1 MTRNFLAGVALA
13 ALVITPAAA
22 QEADTVLAT
31 VNGSEITLGHI
42 IVARSQ
48 LPEQY
53 QALPDEVLL
62 EGILEQLVQQAVVA
76 SSAEDDVTLTMQLA
90 IENERRAL
98 LAAMALD
105 AVGNADVS
113 EDAVQ
118 AEYEA
123 QYGSAEPAM
132 EYNASHILVETEDEA
147 LALIEA
153 LEGGADFAELA
164 QESSIGPSGPNGG
177 QLGWFSAGM
186 MVPDFEE
193 AVFALEIG
201 EISGPVLTQFGWH
214 VINLND
220 SRIQAAPD
228 LEDVRAEVTETV
240 RVARVDA
247 YIAELTE
254 AATID
259 RPDLDFDAAMIRRID
274 LLDN

>member
-13 ALVITPAAA
+13 TLMITPAAA
-22 QEADTVLAT
+22 QQADTVLAN
-31 VNGSEITLGHI
+31 VNGNEITLGHI

-62 EGILEQLVQQAVVA
+62 QGILDQLVQQAVVA
-76 SSAEDDVTLTMQLA
+76 SAAEDGITASMQLA
-90 IENERRAL
+90 VENERRAL

-105 AVGNADVS
+105 VVGNADVS

-118 AEYEA
+118 AEYAA
-123 QYGSAEPAM
+123 QYGEAEPAM

-147 LALIEA
+147 LEVIDA

-164 QESSIGPSGPNGG
+164 QERSIGPSGPNGG

-193 AVFALEIG
+193 AVFALESG
-201 EISGPVLTQFGWH
+201 DISGPVLTQFGWH
-214 VINLND
+214 VIMLNET
-220 SRIQAAPD
+220 RLQAAPD

-247 YIAELTE
+247 YIAELT
-254 AATID
+254 AAAEID
-259 RPDLDFDAAMIRRID
+259 RPELDFDPAMIRRTD

>member
-31 VNGSEITLGHI
+31 VNGNEITLGHI
-42 IVARSQ
+42 IVAQSQ

-62 EGILEQLVQQAVVA
+62 QGILDQLVQQAVVA
-76 SSAEDDVTLTMQLA
+76 SAAQDDITASMQLA

-105 AVGNADVS
+105 VVGNADVP
-113 EDAVQ
+113 EEAVQ

-123 QYGSAEPAM
+123 QYGDAEPAM
-132 EYNASHILVETEDEA
+132 EYNASHILLETEDEA
-147 LALIEA
+147 LAVIEA

-193 AVFALEIG
+193 AVFALEVG
-201 EISGPVLTQFGWH
+201 DISAPVLTQFGWH
-214 VINLND
+214 VISLNET
-220 SRIQAAPD
+220 RLQEAPA

-254 AATID
+254 AAAID
-259 RPDLDFDAAMIRRID
+259 RPELDFDAAMIRRTD

>member
-1 MTRNFLAGVALA
+1 MTRNFLAGMALA
-13 ALVITPAAA
+13 ALVISPAAA

-31 VNGSEITLGHI
+31 INGNEITLGHI

-62 EGILEQLVQQAVVA
+62 QGILDQLVQQAVVA
-76 SSAEDDVTLTMQLA
+76 SVAEDGITASMQLA
-90 IENERRAL
+90 VENERRAL

-105 AVGNADVS
+105 AVGNAEVS

-118 AEYEA
+118 AEYAA
-123 QYGSAEPAM
+123 QFGEAEPAM

-147 LALIEA
+147 LEVIDA

-193 AVFALEIG
+193 AVFALESG
-201 EISGPVLTQFGWH
+201 DISGPVLTQFGWH
-214 VINLND
+214 VIMLNET
-220 SRIQAAPD
+220 RLQAAPD

-247 YIAELTE
+247 YIAELT
-254 AATID
+254 AAAEID
-259 RPDLDFDAAMIRRID
+259 RPDLDFDPAMIRRTD

>member
-1 MTRNFLAGVALA
+1 MIRNLLAGAALA

-22 QEADTVLAT
+22 QQASTVLAT
-31 VNGSEITLGHI
+31 VNGNDITLGHI

-76 SSAEDDVTLTMQLA
+76 SAAEGDITTSMQLGL
-90 IENERRAL
+90 ENERRAL

-105 AVGNADVS
+105 VVGNADVS
-113 EDAVQ
+113 EEAVQ

-123 QYGSAEPAM
+123 QYGDAESAM

-147 LALIEA
+147 LGVIEA

-164 QESSIGPSGPNGG
+164 QERSVGPSGPNGG

-193 AVFALEIG
+193 AVFALEVG
-201 EISGPVLTQFGWH
+201 EVSAPVLTQFGWH
-214 VINLND
+214 VINLNET
-220 SRIQAAPD
+220 RLQEAPA

-254 AATID
+254 GAAID
-259 RPDLDFDAAMIRRID
+259 RPDLDFDPAMIRRTD

>member
-1 MTRNFLAGVALA
+1 MTRNFLAGVAFA
-13 ALVITPAAA
+13 TLVISPAAA

-31 VNGSEITLGHI
+31 VNGNEITLGHI

-76 SSAEDDVTLTMQLA
+76 SVAEEEISTSMLLA
-90 IENERRAL
+90 LENERRAL

-105 AVGNADVS
+105 IVGNADVS
-113 EDAVQ
+113 EDALQ
-118 AEYEA
+118 AAYEEQFGA
-123 QYGSAEPAM
+123 TEAAT
-132 EYNASHILVETEDEA
+132 EYNASHILVDTEDEA
-147 LALIEA
+147 LELIEA

-164 QESSIGPSGPNGG
+164 QERSTGPSGPNGG

-186 MVPDFEE
+186 MVPDFEQ
-193 AVFALEIG
+193 AVFALDVG
-201 EISGPVLTQFGWH
+201 EVSAPVLTQFGWH
-214 VINLND
+214 VILLNET
-220 SRIQAAPD
+220 RLQAAPS
-228 LEDVRAEVTETV
+228 LEDVRAELTESV

-247 YIAELTE
+247 YIEDLTNG
-254 AATID
+254 AVID
-259 RPDLDFDAAMIRRID
+259 RPDLDLDPAMIRRTD

>member
-1 MTRNFLAGVALA
+1 MIRNLLAGVALA
-13 ALVITPAAA
+13 TLVITPAAA
-22 QEADTVLAT
+22 QEASTVLAT
-31 VNGSEITLGHI
+31 VNGNEITLGHV

-76 SSAEDDVTLTMQLA
+76 SSSEDGITMSMQLA
-90 IENERRAL
+90 VENERRAL

-105 AVGNADVS
+105 VVGNADVP

-123 QYGSAEPAM
+123 QYGAAEPVT

-193 AVFALEIG
+193 AVFALEVG
-201 EISGPVLTQFGWH
+201 EISSPVLTQFGWH
-214 VINLND
+214 VITLTET
-220 SRIQAAPD
+220 RLQAAPA
-228 LEDVRAEVTETV
+228 LEDVRAEVTEAV

-254 AATID
+254 TAAID
-259 RPDLDFDAAMIRRID
+259 RPDLDLDAAMIRRTD
-274 LLDN
+274 LLEN

>member
-1 MTRNFLAGVALA
+1 MTKNFLAGVALA
-13 ALVITPAAA
+13 TLMIMPAAA
-22 QEADTVLAT
+22 QEVDTVLAT
-31 VNGSEITLGHI
+31 VNGNEITLGHV

-76 SSAEDDVTLTMQLA
+76 SSTEADITTAMQLA
-90 IENERRAL
+90 LDNERRAL

-105 AVGNADVS
+105 VVGNADVP
-113 EDAVQ
+113 EADVQ

-123 QYGSAEPAM
+123 QYGAAEPAM

-147 LALIEA
+147 LALIDE

-186 MVPDFEE
+186 MVPDFEA
-193 AVFALEIG
+193 AVFALEAG
-201 EISGPVLTQFGWH
+201 DISGPVLTQFGWH
-214 VINLND
+214 VIMLNET
-220 SRIQAAPD
+220 RLQAAPA
-228 LEDVRAEVTETV
+228 LEDVRADVTEAV

-254 AATID
+254 TAAID
-259 RPDLDFDAAMIRRID
+259 RPDLGLDAAMIRRTD

>member
-1 MTRNFLAGVALA
+1 MMRNFLAGVALA
-13 ALVITPAAA
+13 TLVIAPAAA
-22 QEADTVLAT
+22 QEADTVLAN
-31 VNGSEITLGHI
+31 VNGTEITLGHI

-62 EGILEQLVQQAVVA
+62 QGILDQLVQQAVVA
-76 SSAEDDVTLTMQLA
+76 SAAEADITTSMQLGL
-90 IENERRAL
+90 ENERRAL

-113 EDAVQ
+113 EEAVQ

-123 QYGSAEPAM
+123 QYGNAEPTM
-132 EYNASHILVETEDEA
+132 EYNASHILVQTEDEA
-147 LALIEA
+147 LEVIDA
-153 LEGGADFAELA
+153 LENGADFAELA
-164 QESSIGPSGPNGG
+164 QERSIGPSGPNGG

-193 AVFALEIG
+193 AVFALDVG
-201 EISGPVLTQFGWH
+201 EISSPVLTQFGWH
-214 VINLND
+214 VINLNET
-220 SRIQAAPD
+220 RLQAAPD

-247 YIAELTE
+247 YIEELTQ
-254 AATID
+254 AAAID
-259 RPDLDFDAAMIRRID
+259 LPELDFDPAMIRRVD

>member
-13 ALVITPAAA
+13 TLMITPAAA
-22 QEADTVLAT
+22 QQADTVLAN
-31 VNGSEITLGHI
+31 VNGNEITLGHI

-62 EGILEQLVQQAVVA
+62 QGILDQLVQQAVVA
-76 SSAEDDVTLTMQLA
+76 SAAEDGITASMQLA
-90 IENERRAL
+90 VENERRAL

-105 AVGNADVS
+105 VVGNADVS

-118 AEYEA
+118 AEYAA
-123 QYGSAEPAM
+123 QYGEAEPAM

-147 LALIEA
+147 LEVIDA

-164 QESSIGPSGPNGG
+164 QERSIGPSGPNGG

-193 AVFALEIG
+193 AVFALELG
-201 EISGPVLTQFGWH
+201 DISGPVLTQFGWH
-214 VINLND
+214 VIMLNET
-220 SRIQAAPD
+220 RLQAAPD

-247 YIAELTE
+247 YIAELT
-254 AATID
+254 AAAEID
-259 RPDLDFDAAMIRRID
+259 RPELDFDPAMIRRTD

>member
-13 ALVITPAAA
+13 TLVITPAAA

-31 VNGSEITLGHI
+31 VNGNDITLGHI
-42 IVARSQ
+42 IVAQSQ

-76 SSAEDDVTLTMQLA
+76 SSAEDDITNAMQLA
-90 IENERRAL
+90 LDNERRAL

-105 AVGNADVS
+105 VVGNADVA
-113 EDAVQ
+113 EAAVQ

-123 QYGSAEPAM
+123 QYGAAEPAM
-132 EYNASHILVETEDEA
+132 EYNASHILVATEDEA

-193 AVFALEIG
+193 AVMALEVG

-214 VINLND
+214 VINLVD
-220 SRIQAAPD
+220 TRLQAAPD

-247 YIAELTE
+247 FIAELTE
-254 AATID
+254 AAAID
-259 RPDLDFDAAMIRRID
+259 RPDLDFDPAMIRRTD